1 MGSYD
6 RKKTLEKAIGK
17 IADGAGILRNY
28 PEISFFVKSWIVLQ
42 AESLLLLEGR

>member
-1 MGSYD
+1 MI
-6 RKKTLEKAIGK
+6 EKRYWRRQLAK